1 MLKLHEM
8 RQQLSKLALEM
19 RALNK
24 AAKDEKRAFSESE
37 TSKWG
42 DLVKQ
47 HDDLSAEIQREEQL
61 QQLDNELADKEHD
74 EQRSEDADAGQTDE
88 SRAYAAAFEN
98 FVRRGF
104 GELTADEKKKIKELR
119 ALSSGVGS
127 EGGFTVP
134 TDFRAKVIEVMKQYG
149 GLASVCTILDT
160 GTGQPLDWVITDG
173 TTEEGEMLGESD
185 AASES
190 DPSFASVSLGA
201 KKASSKL
208 IKVPNELLQD
218 SAINLEELL
227 ARKIGVRLG
236 RTEAKQIMVGDG
248 TGNNV
253 KGLLNQITLTKEAA
267 AVAAI
272 AYDDLIE
279 LKHAVDPAYRMGEGC
294 GFMFNDNTFK
304 SLKLLKDSNGR
315 PLWLPAIA
323 GVAPATIDGDRYT
336 IDQALPDAAA
346 SAKSVVYGDFKSV
359 ILRRI
364 KYLALRRLT
373 ERFAENDQ
381 TGFIGFARFD
391 MVLEDKAAVAAL
403 AHPAV

>member
-8 RQQLSKLALEM
+8 RQALTAIALEM
-19 RALNK
+19 RSLNNT
-24 AAKDEKRAFSESE
+24 AKEEKRSFSEDE
-37 TSKWG
+37 NSKWSE
-42 DLVKQ
+42 LVKK
-47 HDDLSAEIQREEQL
+47 HDDLSADIQREEQL
-61 QQLDNELADKEHD
+61 LKIDHDLAEEDQEQRQENDKEM
-74 EQRSEDADAGQTDE
+74 TDE
-88 SRAYAAAFEN
+88 SRAYAEAFDG
-98 FVRRGF
+98 FLRRGF
-104 GELTADEKKKIKELR
+104 GDLTADEKKKIKELR

-134 TDFRAKVIEVMKQYG
+134 TDFRSKVVETMKQFG
-149 GLASVCTILDT
+149 GLASVCTILET
-160 GTGQPLDWVITDG
+160 GTGQPLEWIITDG
-173 TTEEGEMLGESD
+173 TAEEGEMLGESD
-185 AASES
+185 TVSED
-190 DPSFASVSLGA
+190 DPSFGTVNLGA

-218 SAINLEELL
+218 NTINLEALL
-227 ARKIGVRLG
+227 SRKIGVRLG
-236 RTEAKQIMVGDG
+236 RTEAKQIMKGDG

-253 KGLLNQITLTKEAA
+253 KGLEKQITLSQTAA
-267 AVAAI
+267 SSTAV

-279 LKHAVDPAYRMGEGC
+279 VKHKVDPAYRMGPDSGY
-294 GFMFNDNTFK
+294 MFNDNTFK
-304 SLKLLKDSNGR
+304 SLKLLKDTQGR

-336 IDQALPDAAA
+336 IDQSMDNAATGTT
-346 SAKSVVYGDFKSV
+346 SVLYGDFKSV

-381 TGFIGFARFD
+381 TGFIAFARFD

-403 AHPAV
+403 KHA